1 MRKGTVPPESAGC
14 ENPVKETM
22 ALGNRYGFNGTPTM
36 VFPNGKIVPGYM
48 PKEDLQQ
55 ALEANQK

>member
-1 MRKGTVPPESAGC
+1 
-14 ENPVKETM
+14 M